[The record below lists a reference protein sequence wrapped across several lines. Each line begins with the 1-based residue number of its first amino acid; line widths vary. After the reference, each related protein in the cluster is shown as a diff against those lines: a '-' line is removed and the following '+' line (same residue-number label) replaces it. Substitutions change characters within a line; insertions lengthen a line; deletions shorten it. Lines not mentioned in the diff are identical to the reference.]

1 MKSLLKQFILY
12 FLAIVI
18 GGCSST
24 QTNVAVIKIKGS
36 DTMLSLTEY
45 LAEAYMRKNPGVSI
59 YVDGG
64 GSSSG
69 IKSLINREVDICMAS
84 RPLQP
89 EEIQMIASKYSSLGV
104 SYIIAKDGLSIYIN
118 PKNSKRDFSI
128 EEIKK
133 IFTGKIKNWKT
144 LGGKDEAIVPI
155 IRTPNSGT
163 YLYFKEHL
171 LEGEDY
177 ISNAI
182 TETTT
187 AKVIE
192 QVAKN
197 INAIGYGGLA
207 SESLEYHASINGVPS
222 TEENIRNDKYPINR
236 YLHFYLLTNPNGVL
250 KDFVDWVLSPSGQK
264 IIKDSGYI
272 PLFEIQS

>member
-1 MKSLLKQFILY
+1 MKSFMKQLSILILLI
-12 FLAIVI
+12 IV
-18 GGCSST
+18 GGCSSST
-24 QTNVAVIKIKGS
+24 SNVAVIKIKGS

-45 LAEAYMRKNPGVSI
+45 LAEAYMKNNPGVSI
-59 YVDGG
+59 YVEGG

-69 IKSLINREVDICMAS
+69 IKSLINREADICMAS

-104 SYIIAKDGLSIYIN
+104 SYMIAKDGLSIYIN
-118 PKNSKRDFSI
+118 PDNPKNNFTI
-128 EEIKK
+128 AELKK
-133 IFTGKIKNWKT
+133 IFTGKITNWKEV
-144 LGGKDEAIVPI
+144 GGKDALIMPV

-171 LEGEDY
+171 LEDEEY
-177 ISNAI
+177 TLNAI
-182 TETTT
+182 TKTTT
-187 AKVIE
+187 EKVIE

-197 INAIGYGGLA
+197 VNAIGYGGLA
-207 SESLEYHASINGVPS
+207 SESLEYHASINGVLS

-250 KDFVDWVLSPSGQK
+250 KDFVDWVLSSSGQK